1 MAEAVDVVVLTWDDE
16 DEMRGAV
23 ASAGSS
29 TGVRVSVVVVDN
41 GSARP
46 VAVPEPGTVT
56 VLRNP
61 GNLGVAAGRNRGVAA
76 GTSPFVC
83 LLDSDARLRP
93 DCLALLLEPLERDP
107 KVAMTVPVFTGQPP
121 EASAGR
127 APGLSRKVARLIG
140 VTKVYG
146 RTGDRA
152 MPAWEVEAAIGACQL
167 VRREA
172 FDEVGGLDESFF
184 YGPEDVDFCL
194 RLRERGWAILQVGD
208 ARCDHAPRR
217 TSRAILS
224 RRGIAHAWAVSRYLW
239 RHRWGRSA
247 SRS

>member
-1 MAEAVDVVVLTWDDE
+1 MTETVDVVVLTWDDE
-16 DEMRGAV
+16 DDMRGAV
-23 ASAGSS
+23 ASANSS
-29 TGVRVSVVVVDN
+29 TGVDVSVVVVDN

-46 VAVPEPGTVT
+46 VTVPDTGAVT

-76 GTSPFVC
+76 GSSPFVC

-93 DCLALLLEPLERDP
+93 NCLSLLLGPLERDP
-107 KVAMTVPVFTGQPP
+107 TVAMTVPVFSGLPP

-127 APGLSRKVARLIG
+127 APGLLRKVARLLGI
-140 VTKVYG
+140 TNVYG
-146 RTGDRA
+146 GTGDRS
-152 MPAWEVEAAIGACQL
+152 MPSWEVEAAIGACQL

-194 RLRERGWAILQVGD
+194 RLRGRGWRILQVGD

-217 TSRAILS
+217 TSRAVFS
-224 RRGIAHAWAVSRYLW
+224 RRGVAHAWAVSRYLW
-239 RHRWGRSA
+239 RHRWVRPPN
-247 SRS
+247 RL